1 MEGIN
6 YMSKIINL
14 ILMVIGTMLLIYG
27 IVLSFSIN
35 SISRIIIMVGGIAI
49 ITSVLKFILKRYEK
63 IKYFQYIDI
72 IINMVLIFVLTSVII
87 VEVAI
92 VREGTVK
99 NKEST
104 DYILVLGAG
113 LWGDVPS
120 DTLVRRLD
128 GAIKI
133 SNIND
138 NSLIVV
144 SGGQGFGE
152 TVTEADAMERYLLS
166 KGMDKDRILRE
177 ERATNTSENIIF
189 SKEIMDNTWTSKEK
203 YNVTII
209 TNNFHCFR
217 AKFLSKRAGINS
229 LTYSVDVQKAI
240 KPAYFI
246 REYFAVIKSYFVD
259 R

>member
-1 MEGIN
+1 
-6 YMSKIINL
+6 MSKIINL
-14 ILMVIGTMLLIYG
+14 MLMIIGIVLLIYG

-35 SISRIIIMVGGIAI
+35 SISKIIIIIGIFSI
-49 ITSVLKFILKRYEK
+49 ITSILKFLLKKYEV
-63 IKYFQYIDI
+63 IQCFNSVDN
-72 IINMVLIFVLTSVII
+72 IINVVVILVLTSVII

-92 VREGTVK
+92 VKEGSVK

-120 DTLVRRLD
+120 DTLIRRLD
-128 GAIKI
+128 GAIELSKV
-133 SNIND
+133 ND

-152 TVTEADAMERYLLS
+152 TVTEAEAMERYLVS
-166 KGMDKDRILRE
+166 KGLDKNRIVKE
-177 ERATNTSENIIF
+177 EKATNTSENIIF
-189 SKEIMDNTWTSKEK
+189 SKEIIDSIWTSKEK
-203 YNVTII
+203 YKVTII

-217 AKFLSKRAGINS
+217 SKFLSKRAGVNS
-229 LTYSVDVQKAI
+229 VTYSVDVQKAI

-246 REYFAVIKSYFVD
+246 REYFGVIKSYFVD